1 MVHKCKICGRIV
13 WFWQDKADIFV
24 KLKNGKRKK
33 IRLCIGCGMRLAEA
47 AGNKDENTGEAI

>member
-13 WFWQDKADIFV
+13 WFWQDKADVFV

-47 AGNKDENTGEAI
+47 AGNKDEN